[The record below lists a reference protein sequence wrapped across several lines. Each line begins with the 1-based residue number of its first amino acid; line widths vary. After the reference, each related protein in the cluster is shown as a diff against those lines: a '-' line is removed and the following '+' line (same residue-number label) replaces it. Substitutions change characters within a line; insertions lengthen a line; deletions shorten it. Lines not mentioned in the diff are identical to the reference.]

1 MVRILGIDYQIKP
14 AKAAIDIACAT
25 ATNTANE
32 ILINFIHSIEKFLFY
47 DSTDVR

>member
-32 ILINFIHSIEKFLFY
+32 MLVNFIHTCREFIIL
-47 DSTDVR
+47 